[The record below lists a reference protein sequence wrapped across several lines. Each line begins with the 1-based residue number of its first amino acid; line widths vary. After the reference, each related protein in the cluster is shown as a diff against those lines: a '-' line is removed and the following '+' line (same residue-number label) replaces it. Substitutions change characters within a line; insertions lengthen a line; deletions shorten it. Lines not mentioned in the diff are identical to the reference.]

1 MQQKKERVNGTWNKI
16 KIFFGAREKLTPE
29 KARRINNF
37 EIKER
42 VIHIDGEF
50 TQEEITFLRHN
61 LKRNVKVDKTIRCNN
76 EDKLSK

>member
-42 VIHIDGEF
+42 LQQMRKQRQSDSSIF
-50 TQEEITFLRHN
+50 TDDTW
-61 LKRNVKVDKTIRCNN
+61 
-76 EDKLSK
+76 